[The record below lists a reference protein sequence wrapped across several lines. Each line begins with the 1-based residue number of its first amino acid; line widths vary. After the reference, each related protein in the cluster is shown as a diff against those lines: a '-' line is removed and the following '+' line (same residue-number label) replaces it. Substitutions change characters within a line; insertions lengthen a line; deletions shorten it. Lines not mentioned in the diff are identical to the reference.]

1 MTVDEIRVQIIQKQ
15 GELIDLLDLESIDVA
30 VSEKRKK
37 RARKV
42 IASLRQQLEK
52 LDNKPLTHKEAQKWE
67 SKMGF

>member
-52 LDNKPLTHKEAQKWE
+52 LDNKHLTHKEAQKWE